1 MKNSITNMWLL
12 SLVVIFIFIFSAYL
26 AITVNYSMAF
36 KVKNEVLDIIEK
48 RKGIKLDDS
57 VVSQPA
63 KIGSGTVKVPNSAL
77 GVINVYLTGSGYK
90 TKGTC
95 SSITSDSTD
104 DKNWYGVKESTNSSG
119 PVLSVDEPDVV
130 KNSNKKY
137 YWCFRKRQT
146 YCSSSCKTGNNH
158 SFIYEVMFFY
168 KMDLPV
174 LGDLFTFRVEGTT
187 NEIYFVND
195 SLSKCTCT

>member
-1 MKNSITNMWLL
+1 MKNSITNFWLL

-48 RKGIKLDDS
+48 RKGILLDNS
-57 VVSQPA
+57 VSTQAA
-63 KIGSGTVKVPNSAL
+63 KIGGGTVKVPKSAL

-90 TKGTC
+90 TRGKCAALDDTR
-95 SSITSDSTD
+95 SIDTAS
-104 DKNWYGVKESTNSSG
+104 WYGVKDLTNSSG
-119 PVLSVDEPDVV
+119 PVLSYDYPAV
-130 KNSNKKY
+130 NSQKY

-146 YCSSSCKTGNNH
+146 YCGGGCSTGNND

-187 NEIYFVND
+187 DEIYFVND
-195 SLSKCTCT
+195 GLNCSCT

>member
-12 SLVVIFIFIFSAYL
+12 SLVVVFIFIFSAYL

-48 RKGIKLDDS
+48 RKGIQLDS
-57 VVSQPA
+57 GVTTQAA
-63 KIGSGTVKVPNSAL
+63 KIGSGSVKVPKSAL

-90 TKGTC
+90 TRGKC
-95 SSITSDSTD
+95 AMLDDNRQIDSA
-104 DKNWYGVKESTNSSG
+104 KWYGVKGLTNSTG
-119 PVLSVDEPDVV
+119 PVLDYEYPA
-130 KNSNKKY
+130 KSNEKY

-146 YCSSSCKTGNNH
+146 YCGGSCHSGNND
-158 SFIYEVMFFY
+158 SFVYEVMFFY

-174 LGDLFTFRVEGTT
+174 LGDLFTFRVDGTT
-187 NEIYFVND
+187 DEIYFVND
-195 SLSKCTCT
+195 SLDCTCT